1 MPVSNMPASFLLES
15 EMNPQEDVIFSPASS
30 APRLCATT
38 LRRSWYSLTF
48 SDDEDGESQGG
59 LDRVIVSAAC
69 AATLQVSDTC
79 SEASTDVGG
88 DLMNDGEHDDDC
100 EAEVELNSAIEHRQ
114 VQSQAAPS
122 RPRFS
127 KLSRQQRADQLQRV
141 VEEFCAM
148 DFDSVDAS
156 CQEGLVRRMMTTLK
170 SLKES
175 TIFHEG
181 EKRLEETRFSLLGLG
196 HADAD
201 VINEATGRAEKLCE
215 GRLFRAAF
223 ALLKELQPRVR
234 GEVLSASKHPSTEE
248 AEAMAQRRLQKRLR
262 QREERREQRT
272 AAKRSTR
279 C

>member
-1 MPVSNMPASFLLES
+1 VPVSHMPASFLLES
-15 EMNPQEDVIFSPASS
+15 EMNPQEDVIVSPASS
-30 APRLCATT
+30 APKLCATR
-38 LRRSWYSLTF
+38 LRRSWHSLTF

-59 LDRVIVSAAC
+59 LDRIVVSAAC
-69 AATLQVSDTC
+69 AGTLQVSDTC

-100 EAEVELNSAIEHRQ
+100 EAEVALNSAIEHQ
-114 VQSQAAPS
+114 QLQSQAAPS

-141 VEEFCAM
+141 VDEFCAM

-196 HADAD
+196 HVDAD

-223 ALLKELQPRVR
+223 AILKELQPRVR
-234 GEVLSASKHPSTEE
+234 GEVLPASKHPSTEE
-248 AEAMAQRRLQKRLR
+248 AERRLQKRLR
-262 QREERREQRT
+262 QREERREQRK
-272 AAKRSTR
+272 AKK
-279 C
+279 